1 MSWTDFY
8 EPAYSTR
15 SEQEELLDKLS
26 DIYEKSG
33 EYTGYKEK
41 YEFINTDKMIE
52 VYYAKYRNEV
62 LLTDEE
68 IDQCLNRIDLLRAQC
83 ANI

>member
-8 EPAYSTR
+8 EPVYSTR
-15 SEQEELLDKLS
+15 SEQKELLDKLR
-26 DIYEKSG
+26 DIYEESG
-33 EYTGYKEK
+33 EYMGYKEK

-52 VYYAKYRNEV
+52 VYDAKYSNEV

-68 IDQCLNRIDLLRAQC
+68 IDQCLNRINLLSAQY
-83 ANI
+83 AN